1 MSAGTWQNIH
11 IAYAAEAEH
20 LRGKPLLSAPRFTYP
35 MSGRNLTVEFLRPRR
50 PKKHRGQ
57 AHHPFGARVKIG
69 ATTFGL
75 VYLTPKRG
83 EPYIDAMMIDAGKS
97 FQIDAGSDEA
107 LFFLRI
113 DYAVRTGEDR
123 ALGLLALIEWGLA
136 VQKFA
141 ARMAAQ
147 ASPAPGE

>member
-1 MSAGTWQNIH
+1 MSAGTWTNIP
-11 IAYAAEAEH
+11 IAYAAETEH

-35 MSGRNLTVEFLRPRR
+35 MGGRDLTVEFLRPRR
-50 PKKHRGQ
+50 PKKRRGP
-57 AHHPFGARVKIG
+57 AYHPFGARVKIG

-83 EPYIDAMMIDAGKS
+83 EPFIDAMMIDAGKS

-113 DYAVRTGEDR
+113 DHAVRTGEER
-123 ALGLLALIEWGLA
+123 ALGLLALIEWGVA
-136 VQKFA
+136 VQKLA
-141 ARMAAQ
+141 ANMATTAT
-147 ASPAPGE
+147 GG